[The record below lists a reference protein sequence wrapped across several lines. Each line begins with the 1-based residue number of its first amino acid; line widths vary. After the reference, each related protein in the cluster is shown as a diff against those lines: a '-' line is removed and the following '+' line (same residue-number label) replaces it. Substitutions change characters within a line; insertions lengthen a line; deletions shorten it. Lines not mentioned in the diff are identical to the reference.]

1 MMNNNSFTIFYSLL
15 FILSVTACKKDCE
28 VVQADWS
35 PKFLYHDGMAPEG
48 VRLEA
53 AGQSADSY
61 LWNVE
66 GVTSSEIRDTFTFE
80 TSGDYD
86 VSLNVEEGKHKCRQG
101 GTITIRDYP
110 YLNSDRALSF
120 FESDGSN
127 VRLIA
132 KVLDNDLSDNYVA
145 ISYDVGLPENGG
157 GMDYDNTTKKLFA
170 APLALLASC
179 FPNNADLQFP
189 IPPDENSDRVF
200 HDTALDPDDDLAYV
214 SGVENGSMFIRST
227 SPYSGDGSTQDV
239 YTESGTPD
247 FVYITT
253 DRVNNVIYWTKRDSD
268 TIYQIEKDST
278 SKAFL
283 TGGPF
288 YDLDFDNNK
297 GLLFFAED
305 QDSSF
310 GIRNIN
316 PETGQQREDARSI
329 NGEVTF
335 IYVDEDEQ
343 EIFWVNDDSRE
354 IWKKRI
360 SFQMNSADKLI
371 ENVGKIRGMA
381 VGNFVID

>member
-1 MMNNNSFTIFYSLL
+1 MNNNSLTLILIFSLL
-15 FILSVTACKKDCE
+15 ILSTSCKKDCE
-28 VVQADWS
+28 VIQADWS

-53 AGQSADSY
+53 AAQSADSY
-61 LWNVE
+61 KWEVE
-66 GVTSSEIRDTFTFE
+66 GNTSDRIRDTFTFL
-80 TSGDYD
+80 TSGTYD
-86 VSLNVEEGKHKCRQG
+86 ASLTVEDGKHGCYQG

-120 FESDGSN
+120 FESDGTN

-132 KVLDNDLSDNYVA
+132 RVLDNDVAENYVA

-157 GMDYDNTTKKLFA
+157 GMDYDNSAKKLFA
-170 APLALLASC
+170 SPLALLASC

-189 IPPDENSDRVF
+189 ILPDETTDRVF
-200 HDTALDPDDDLAYV
+200 HDTALDPNDDLAFV
-214 SGVENGSMFIRST
+214 SGVENGAIFIRST
-227 SPYSGDGSTQDV
+227 APYNGSGI
-239 YTESGTPD
+239 TEDIYSEAGTTD

-253 DRVNNVIYWTKRDSD
+253 DRANNVIYWTKRGSE
-268 TIYQIEKDST
+268 TIYKIERDST
-278 SKAFL
+278 NEVFL

-288 YDLDFDNNK
+288 YDFDFDNNK

-316 PETGQQREDARSI
+316 PETGQEREDAKSI

-335 IYVDEDEQ
+335 IYVDEEEQ
-343 EIFWVNDDSRE
+343 DIFWVNDDDRE

-360 SFQMNSADKLI
+360 SFQMNSAEKLI
-371 ENVGKIRGMA
+371 ESVGKIRGMA
-381 VGNFVID
+381 VGNFVVD

>member
-1 MMNNNSFTIFYSLL
+1 MNNNSFTFL
-15 FILSVTACKKDCE
+15 FITIILLTTFACKKDCE
-28 VVQADWS
+28 VIQADWS

-53 AGQSADSY
+53 AVQSADNY
-61 LWNVE
+61 LWEVE
-66 GVTSSEIRDTFTFE
+66 GVTSSKIRDTFTLA

-86 VSLNVEEGKHKCRQG
+86 VSLVVEEGKHKCRQG
-101 GTITIRDYP
+101 GTISIRDYP

-132 KVLDNDLSDNYVA
+132 RVLDNDLAENYVA

-157 GMDYDNTTKKLFA
+157 GMDYDNATKKLFA
-170 APLALLASC
+170 SPLALLASC

-189 IPPDENSDRVF
+189 IPPDETSNRVF

-214 SGVENGSMFIRST
+214 SGVENGSIFIRST
-227 SPYSGDGSTQDV
+227 TPYDGDGSTQEI
-239 YTESGTPD
+239 YTEPGSPE
-247 FVYITT
+247 FVYLTT
-253 DRVNNVIYWTKRDSD
+253 DRANNVIYWTKRGGD
-268 TIYQIEKDST
+268 TIYKIERDSMN
-278 SKAFL
+278 KVFL

-297 GLLFFAED
+297 GWLFFAED

-310 GIRNIN
+310 GIRTIN
-316 PETGQQREDARSI
+316 PETGQQREDAKSI

-335 IYVDEDEQ
+335 IYVDEEEQ
-343 EIFWVNDDSRE
+343 EVFWVNDDSRE
-354 IWKKRI
+354 IWKKRV

-381 VGNFVID
+381 VGNFVVD